1 MMERILINAGG
12 ILDYDTTFLST
23 EKADQLFSFFKE
35 NIIWEQK
42 HYTHF
47 KTGVSY
53 PQPRLTAWYADSSD
67 MEYSYSG
74 VTQVVQTWIPE
85 LLELKSAIETITE
98 AKYNSVLLN
107 YYRDGNDSVG
117 MHSDNE
123 KELGVNANIASVSL
137 GANRVFQLA
146 QFKKVKGSSEELGY
160 LEYELSHGSLLVM
173 SGTTQHY
180 WKHAIPKAVEAG
192 PRINL
197 TFRYFYS

>member
-1 MMERILINAGG
+1 
-12 ILDYDTTFLST
+12 
-23 EKADQLFSFFKE
+23 
-35 NIIWEQK
+35 
-42 HYTHF
+42 
-47 KTGVSY
+47 
-53 PQPRLTAWYADSSD
+53 
-67 MEYSYSG
+67 
-74 VTQVVQTWIPE
+74 
-85 LLELKSAIETITE
+85 
-98 AKYNSVLLN
+98 
-107 YYRDGNDSVG
+107 VG